1 MKRNAATVENSAVI
15 GHEQNL
21 ELLSRAFS
29 RGRLAHAYLFVG
41 PAQVGKMAAARR
53 IAELVLGPGTPLDRH
68 PDFRVVE
75 RGRDP
80 KTDKLRADIV
90 LDQVHALRGWLAL
103 GALAGEWKVVIIDGA
118 ELLNKEAGNALL
130 KSLEE
135 PKDRTLIILLAV
147 SAEAVAPTVRS
158 RCQLAVFGRVP
169 AEAIAGHLRGLGC
182 ETGRA
187 ELLARLAAGSPGKAI
202 EFWRE
207 PAALDA
213 LLERRERL
221 LRLAS
226 AGAAERWRLLE
237 SLVPERLP
245 FNEAAAEGHKV
256 LDLLT
261 EILRDVLLVASG
273 QEQKIVHA
281 DALEALAAWS
291 GSLQT
296 AGAVRALEAAVAAR
310 RQIDENIGLRGVWGS
325 LALSFDLA

>member
-1 MKRNAATVENSAVI
+1 MKRAAVKAEQPTVI

-53 IAELVLGPGTPLDRH
+53 VAELVLGSGTPLDRH

-103 GALAGEWKVVIIDGA
+103 GALAGEWKVVILDGA

-135 PKDRTLIILLAV
+135 PKDKTLIILLAG

-158 RCQLAVFGRVP
+158 RCQIAVFGRVP

-182 ETGRA
+182 ETDRV
-187 ELLARLAAGSPGKAI
+187 ELLARLAAGCPGKAI
-202 EFWRE
+202 EFWLE
-207 PAALDA
+207 PAALEA
-213 LLERRERL
+213 LLERRAQL

-226 AGAAERWRLLE
+226 AGPAERWRLLE
-237 SLVPERLP
+237 SLVPEKLP

-256 LDLLT
+256 LDLLV

-273 QEQKIVHA
+273 QPQKIVHA
-281 DALEALAAWS
+281 DALGTVAAWS
-291 GSLQT
+291 DSLRT
-296 AGAVRALEAAVAAR
+296 AGVVRVLEAAVTAR
-310 RQIDENIGLRGVWGS
+310 RLIDENIGLRGVWGS
-325 LALSFDLA
+325 LALAFDLA